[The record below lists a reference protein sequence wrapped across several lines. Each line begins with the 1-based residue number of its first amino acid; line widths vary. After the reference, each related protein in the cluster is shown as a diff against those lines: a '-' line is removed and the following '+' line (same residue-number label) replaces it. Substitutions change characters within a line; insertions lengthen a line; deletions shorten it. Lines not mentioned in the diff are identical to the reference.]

1 MELCTCCGEP
11 LPTTGE
17 IPEYEGELYATWE
30 CIEVIQDMEA
40 DLENSY

>member
-1 MELCTCCGEP
+1 MELCPCCGYA

-17 IPEYEGELYATWE
+17 IPEYNGELYATWE

-40 DLENSY
+40 DVEYSL